1 MCHETGFDVSF
12 FEQLRE
18 IDEAIT
24 EAVQARGCHWC
35 NGRLDRADFPR
46 KPRGGVSGSAGEGE
60 TVRFSLCCSAEGC
73 RRRVTPP
80 SVRFL
85 GRKVYLS
92 VVVVVASIHAVLE
105 TEARAAALRAATGV
119 PARTLRR
126 WVTWWRTVF
135 ALGSFYRAARAD
147 FAPSIDEAE
156 LPGGLLERFALPT
169 VSERLRALLRWLSPV
184 TTASCPDGA
193 RLARAV

>member
-1 MCHETGFDVSF
+1 MCHKTGFDVSF
-12 FEQLRE
+12 FEQLRG
-18 IDEAIT
+18 IDEGIT
-24 EAVQARGCHWC
+24 KAVQARGCQWC
-35 NGRLDRADFPR
+35 EARLDRADYPR
-46 KPRGGVSGSAGEGE
+46 KPRGGVAGGAGEAE
-60 TVRFSLCCSAEGC
+60 AVRFSLCCSAEGC

-92 VVVVVASIHAVLE
+92 VVMVVASIHAAAQA
-105 TEARAAALRAATGV
+105 EARAEALRAATGV

-135 ALGSFYRAARAD
+135 AVGAFYRGARAD
-147 FAPSIDEAE
+147 LASPIDAAD
-156 LPGGLLERFALPT
+156 LPGSLLARFTLPT
-169 VSERLRALLRWLSPV
+169 MTKRLRALLLWLSPM

-193 RLARAV
+193 CFVRAV